1 MEEALVIYSD
11 GGARGNPGP
20 GACAFVIEEGSRVVA
35 KGSKYL
41 GRVTNN
47 FAEYSGVLLALQA
60 VTKKST
66 ITFYLDSELVAK
78 QLSGLYKVKN
88 KDLLKLAIEIRALV
102 AAKSLEISF
111 VNIPREKNKVAD
123 QLVNEELD
131 RNISG

>member
-1 MEEALVIYSD
+1 MEEALVIHSD

-20 GACAFVIEEGSRVVA
+20 GACAFVIEENG
-35 KGSKYL
+35 KIIIQGSKYL

-47 FAEYSGVLLALQA
+47 FAEYSGVLLALQSVA
-60 VTKKST
+60 KKSS

-88 KDLLKLAIEIRALV
+88 KDLVKLAIEIRSLIAT
-102 AAKSLEISF
+102 KNLEISF

-131 RNISG
+131 GNISG